1 MIHHDSGRGRPASN
15 GGLDWEAMILR
26 HAMLLSLPA
35 ALTAQAASAYRAD
48 LEQGHYLKVQAAAQ
62 ARLAQDPNDA
72 AALAAESQALSS
84 FQRFDEA
91 ASAAQKALDLR
102 PGLPDALLARGLA
115 RAGTAVQ
122 QRNFGSL
129 GKIGDAMDDLDAATK
144 ADGSLVTGWISLG
157 LAYQQLPG
165 ILGGST
171 RRAMACADSLR
182 KVSPA
187 KGDALQGM
195 VLAMDGRWNEAL
207 PYFGRALQAAPGD
220 AQVVAMYLQSLDDK
234 GARKALGDAAWT
246 QKLQW
251 EAARLL
257 PSVKTKARGVEAVAE
272 CLLDGGQPEEA
283 WKVCTDALP
292 GVEAPSI
299 LRLELGKI
307 AARSG
312 LHRDEGLAHLDQVT
326 GQPLEGGT
334 AGYAGAWWRKGQILK
349 DLGRP
354 GEAKAAARKALGYD
368 PKHPGAR
375 KLLESLG

>member
-1 MIHHDSGRGRPASN
+1 
-15 GGLDWEAMILR
+15 
-26 HAMLLSLPA
+26 MLLPFSA
-35 ALTAQAASAYRAD
+35 VIVTAQAPSYRAD
-48 LEQGHYLKVQAAAQ
+48 LEQGRYLKVYAEAKAA
-62 ARLAQDPNDA
+62 LAQNPNDA
-72 AALAAESQALSS
+72 FALAAQSQALSS
-84 FQRFDEA
+84 FQRFSEA
-91 ASAAQKALDLR
+91 YAAAQKALDLK

-129 GKIGDAMDDLDAATK
+129 GKIGDAMDDLDAATR

-171 RRAMACADSLR
+171 RRALACAGSLR

-195 VLAMDGRWNEAL
+195 VLALDSKWNEAL
-207 PYFGRALQAAPGD
+207 PYFGRALPAAPGD
-220 AQVVAMYLQSLDDK
+220 AQVVAMYLQALDDK
-234 GARKALGDAAWT
+234 GARKTLGDGAWK

-257 PSVKTKARGVEAVAE
+257 PSVKTQARGVEAVAE
-272 CLLDGGQPEEA
+272 CLLDGDQPGQA
-283 WKVCTDALP
+283 WKVCSDALSS
-292 GVEAPSI
+292 VEAPSI

-307 AARSG
+307 AARAG
-312 LHRDEGLAHLDQVT
+312 IHREEGLVYLDQVT
-326 GQPLEGGT
+326 SQPLEGGT

-349 DLGRP
+349 DLGRID
-354 GEAKAAARKALGYD
+354 EAKAAARKALSYD

>member
-1 MIHHDSGRGRPASN
+1 
-15 GGLDWEAMILR
+15 MILR
-26 HAMLLSLPA
+26 NTMFFCLPI
-35 ALTAQAASAYRAD
+35 ALIGQAASAYRAD

-72 AALAAESQALSS
+72 AVLAAESQALSS

-91 ASAAQKALDLR
+91 AAAAQKALDLR

-122 QRNFGSL
+122 QRNLGSL

-195 VLAMDGRWNEAL
+195 VLAMDGRWNEAV
-207 PYFGRALQAAPGD
+207 PYFGRALQAAPGE
-220 AQVVAMYLQSLDDK
+220 AQVVAMYLQALDDK
-234 GARKALGDAAWT
+234 GARKTLGDAAWK
-246 QKLQW
+246 QRLQW

-257 PSVKTKARGVEAVAE
+257 PSVKAKARGVEAVAE
-272 CLLDGGQPEEA
+272 CLLDGDQPEQA
-283 WKVCTDALP
+283 WKVCADALP

-312 LHRDEGLAHLDQVT
+312 LHRDEGLSYLDQVT
-326 GQPLEGGT
+326 SQPLEGGT

-354 GEAKAAARKALGYD
+354 ADAKAAARKALGYD

-375 KLLESLG
+375 KLLESMGA

>member
-1 MIHHDSGRGRPASN
+1 
-15 GGLDWEAMILR
+15 MILR
-26 HAMLLSLPA
+26 HAMFLPLSAMIA
-35 ALTAQAASAYRAD
+35 AAQAPPYRAD

-62 ARLAQDPNDA
+62 ARLAQDPNNA
-72 AALAAESQALSS
+72 SALAAESQALSS

-91 ASAAQKALDLR
+91 YAAAQKALVLR

-129 GKIGDAMDDLDAATK
+129 GKIGDAMDDLDTATK

-171 RRAMACADSLR
+171 RRALACAESLR
-182 KVSPA
+182 RISPA

-195 VLAMDGRWNEAL
+195 VLAMGGKWNEAL
-207 PYFGRALQAAPGD
+207 PYFGRAIEAAPGD
-220 AQVVAMYLQSLDDK
+220 AQVVAMYLQALDDK
-234 GARKALGDAAWT
+234 SAREALGEAAWK

-257 PSVKTKARGVEAVAE
+257 PSVKMKARGVEAVAE
-272 CLLDGGQPEEA
+272 CLLDGDQPEQA
-283 WKVCTDALP
+283 WKVCSDALP

-307 AARSG
+307 AARAG
-312 LHRDEGLAHLDQVT
+312 LHRDEGLAYLDQVT
-326 GQPLEGGT
+326 TQPLEGGT

-349 DLGRP
+349 DLGRAAD
-354 GEAKAAARKALGYD
+354 AKAAARKALSYD
-368 PKHPGAR
+368 PKHPGAK

>member
-1 MIHHDSGRGRPASN
+1 MKRFHAA
-15 GGLDWEAMILR
+15 LILP
-26 HAMLLSLPA
+26 LPA
-35 ALTAQAASAYRAD
+35 LLAAPLSAQAAYRAD
-48 LEQGHYLKVQAAAQ
+48 LEQGHYLKVQAEAQ
-62 ARLAQDPNDA
+62 
-72 AALAAESQALSS
+72 AALAQNPNDPLALAAQSQALSS
-84 FQRFDEA
+84 LQRFGEA
-91 ASAAQKALDLR
+91 AAAAQKALDLK

-157 LAYQQLPG
+157 VAYQLLPG

-171 RRAMACADSLR
+171 RKALACADSLR

-195 VLAMDGRWNEAL
+195 VLEMDGRWNDAL
-207 PYFGRALQAAPGD
+207 PYFGRALSAAPGD
-220 AQVVAMYLQSLDDK
+220 AQVVAMYLQALDDK
-234 GARKALGDAAWT
+234 PTRKSLGDAAWK

-251 EAARLL
+251 EASRLL
-257 PSVKTKARGVEAVAE
+257 PSVKTKARGVEALAE
-272 CLLDGGQPEEA
+272 CLLDSDQPEQA
-283 WKVCTDALP
+283 WKVCMDALP

-307 AARSG
+307 ADRAG
-312 LHRDEGLAHLDQVT
+312 IHRDEGLACLDQVT
-326 GQPLEGGT
+326 TQPLEGGT
-334 AGYAGAWWRKGQILK
+334 AGYPGAWWRKGQILK

-354 GEAKAAARKALGYD
+354 EEAKAAARKALAYD
-368 PKHPGAR
+368 PKHPGAK
-375 KLLESLG
+375 KLLEGLG

>member
-1 MIHHDSGRGRPASN
+1 
-15 GGLDWEAMILR
+15 
-26 HAMLLSLPA
+26 MLLSLPV
-35 ALTAQAASAYRAD
+35 ALIGQAPSAYRAD
-48 LEQGHYLKVQAAAQ
+48 LEQGHYLKVQAAAR
-62 ARLAQDPNDA
+62 ARLAQDPNDPS
-72 AALAAESQALSS
+72 ALAAESQALSS

-91 ASAAQKALDLR
+91 YAAAQKALDLR

-129 GKIGDAMDDLDAATK
+129 GKIGDAMDDLEAATK

-157 LAYQQLPG
+157 LAYEQLPG
-165 ILGGST
+165 LLGGST
-171 RRAMACADSLR
+171 RRALACADSLR
-182 KVSPA
+182 RVSPA

-195 VLAMDGRWNEAL
+195 VLAMDGRWSEAL
-207 PYFGRALQAAPGD
+207 PYFGRALDAAPGE
-220 AQVVAMYLQSLDDK
+220 AQVVAMYLQALDDK
-234 GARKALGDAAWT
+234 GARKALGDAAWK

-272 CLLDGGQPEEA
+272 CLLDGDQPEQA

-299 LRLELGKI
+299 LRLELGKLS
-307 AARSG
+307 ARSG
-312 LHRDEGLAHLDQVT
+312 IHREEGLAFLDQVT
-326 GQPLEGGT
+326 TQPLEGGT

-349 DLGRP
+349 DLGRTSD
-354 GEAKAAARKALGYD
+354 AKAAARKALTYD

>member
-1 MIHHDSGRGRPASN
+1 MRSRVT
-15 GGLDWEAMILR
+15 
-26 HAMLLSLPA
+26 MLICLFA
-35 ALTAQAASAYRAD
+35 APLTAQPSYRAE
-48 LEQGHYLKVQAAAQ
+48 LEQGHYLKTYASAKAA
-62 ARLAQDPNDA
+62 LGENPNDP

-91 ASAAQKALDLR
+91 YAAAQKALALKPND
-102 PGLPDALLARGLA
+102 PDALLARGLA

-122 QRNFGSL
+122 QRNLGSL

-171 RRAMACADSLR
+171 RKALACAASLR

-195 VLAMDGRWNEAL
+195 VLSMDGRWNEATA
-207 PYFGRALQAAPGD
+207 YFGRALDNAPGD
-220 AQVVAMYLQSLDDK
+220 AQVVAMYLQALDDK
-234 GARKALGDAAWT
+234 PTRKALGDTAWN

-251 EAARLL
+251 EAERLL
-257 PSVKTKARGVEAVAE
+257 PSVKTKARGVEAIAE
-272 CLLDGGQPEEA
+272 CLLDSGHAEEA
-283 WKVCTDALP
+283 WKACMDALP
-292 GVEAPSI
+292 AVEAPSI

-307 AARSG
+307 AARAG
-312 LHRDEGLAHLDQVT
+312 IHRDEGLAYLDQVT
-326 GQPLEGGT
+326 SQPLEGGT

-349 DLGRP
+349 DLNRADD
-354 GEAKAAARKALGYD
+354 AKTAARKALTYD
-368 PKHPGAR
+368 PKHPGAK

>member
-1 MIHHDSGRGRPASN
+1 
-15 GGLDWEAMILR
+15 MILR
-26 HAMLLSLPA
+26 HAMLLPLSA
-35 ALTAQAASAYRAD
+35 ALIAQAPSAFRAD

-62 ARLAQDPNDA
+62 ARLAQDPGDA
-72 AALAAESQALSS
+72 PALAAESQALSS

-91 ASAAQKALDLR
+91 YAAAQKALELK
-102 PGLPDALLARGLA
+102 PNLPDALMARGLA

-144 ADGSLVTGWISLG
+144 ADGTLVTGWISLG

-171 RRAMACADSLR
+171 RKALRCADNLR

-187 KGDALQGM
+187 KGDALRGM
-195 VLAMDGRWNEAL
+195 VLAMDDRWNEAL
-207 PYFGRALQAAPGD
+207 PSFGRALAAAPGD
-220 AQVVAMYLQSLDDK
+220 AQVVAMYLQALDDK
-234 GARKALGDAAWT
+234 GARKTLGDAAWK

-251 EAARLL
+251 EATRLL
-257 PSVKTKARGVEAVAE
+257 PSVKTQARGVEAVAE
-272 CLLDGGQPEEA
+272 CLLDGDQPEQA
-283 WKVCTDALP
+283 WKICADGLSA
-292 GVEAPSI
+292 VETPSI

-307 AARSG
+307 AARAG
-312 LHRDEGLAHLDQVT
+312 IHREEGLAYLDQVT
-326 GQPLEGGT
+326 AQPLEGGT
-334 AGYAGAWWRKGQILK
+334 AGYSGAWWRKGQILK
-349 DLGRP
+349 DLGRTAD
-354 GEAKAAARKALGYD
+354 AKAAALKALSYD